1 VKRVLGEAGWDDP
14 CPFWDDDGR
23 AYLVTTHFK
32 TEVSNGKSYNIH
44 LFRMTAD
51 GEHLTAG
58 SDRIIHQSKGSEA
71 NKLYKIDGVYYH
83 YYSEIK
89 AEGRVPIMERAR
101 SLSGPWE
108 QRQLMHVQPTVD
120 KEPNPFGADD
130 NATRAIDLR
139 INTPDFRWVTLTEQ
153 KWVTSRERR
162 GSRSAR
168 CERQRTK
175 SRSSSTW
182 PG

>member
-1 VKRVLGEAGWDDP
+1 MKRVLGEAGWDDP

-120 KEPNPFGADD
+120 KEPNQGGLVELLSGKWQFVSHQGTGDWEGRAWGA
-130 NATRAIDLR
+130 ASGYLV
-139 INTPDFRWVTLTEQ
+139 RWVACP
-153 KWVTSRERR
+153 W
-162 GSRSAR
+162 
-168 CERQRTK
+168 K
-175 SRSSSTW
+175 SRS
-182 PG
+182 